1 MSSEGLERLSLRAL
15 LLRAGKSANQRQRP
29 RRQFSLAKNKAQGR
43 YWSGAV
49 TRQSNALD
57 LEPGVFTWSD
67 PAKIAGSL
75 KHSAETSAR
84 RKGTPYRSAMSM
96 LSFYINRAGRN
107 LPVQQRQALEK
118 SKRELRKL
126 FGHE

>member
-1 MSSEGLERLSLRAL
+1 MT
-15 LLRAGKSANQRQRP
+15 GKSANQRQRP

-84 RKGTPYRSAMSM
+84 RKGTPYQSAMSM

-107 LPVQQRQALEK
+107 LPEQQRQALEK